1 MLNPLL
7 SLKDSQ
13 KTALI
18 ITGTKYSSDVVFA
31 ALAMHSALKCNGHDP
46 HLLGSRLLSSQIW
59 KYKLSALKN
68 ININGQ
74 PPSRYIF
81 KLPAGFNL
89 KDISWEKDNDQ
100 ILVKMDAQ
108 SFDKKIPPLKIQSS
122 PLEPDL
128 IIYIGTNSGLDQIEK
143 QFPAKNKKTQK
154 LIILPKKVSFQDKEI
169 SIDGLDSLKSFSLK
183 IFNLIKELE
192 LKIESDTASY
202 LLSGL
207 IAHTN
212 AFKKNCN
219 PELFTVVKKLL
230 DLGADYQQAY
240 SLGVKD
246 LSLKKMHFLAELM
259 RTTIIVKPGVYQAG
273 LILSKPLKMRL
284 DVMDLMKATEIYDC
298 DLAVVSI
305 STPIINRTYIRN
317 SSEKY
322 DLKKLFKELNGK
334 GNKQQGVIES
344 TGDIGLM
351 HANIYAKLGIIGD
364 SNTNKGI

>member
-13 KTALI
+13 KTILI

-31 ALAMHSALKCNGHDP
+31 ALAMHSALKSNKLDP

-59 KYKLSALKN
+59 KYKLASLKDV
-68 ININGQ
+68 NINGQ

-81 KLPAGFNL
+81 KLPSGFKL

-128 IIYIGTNSGLDQIEK
+128 VIYIGTNSGLEQIEK
-143 QFPAKNKKTQK
+143 QFPEKNKKTHK
-154 LIILPKKVSFQDKEI
+154 LLILPKKVNSQDKEI
-169 SIDGLDSLKSFSLK
+169 SIDGLDQLKSFSLK
-183 IFNLIKELE
+183 IFNLIKELD
-192 LKIESDTASY
+192 LKIDNSAATY

-219 PELFTVVKKLL
+219 PELFTVVRKLL

-240 SLGVKD
+240 GLGVKD
-246 LSLKKMHFLAELM
+246 LSLKRMHFLAELM
-259 RTTIIVKPGVYQAG
+259 RTTIVVTPGVYQAG

-305 STPIINRTYIRN
+305 STPLINHTYIR
-317 SSEKY
+317 SSSDKY
-322 DLKKLFKELNGK
+322 DLKQLFKNLNGK
-334 GNKQQGVIES
+334 GNKQQGVIDS
-344 TGDIGLM
+344 NGDIGLI
-351 HANIYAKLGIIGD
+351 HAKIYQELGIIGD
-364 SNTNKGI
+364 SNTNRGI